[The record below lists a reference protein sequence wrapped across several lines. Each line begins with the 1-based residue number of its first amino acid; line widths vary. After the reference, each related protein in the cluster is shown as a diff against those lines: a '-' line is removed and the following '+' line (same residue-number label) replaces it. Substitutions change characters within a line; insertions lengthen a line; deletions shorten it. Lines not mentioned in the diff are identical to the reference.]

1 MITLETVMNFS
12 HELIVPE
19 TGFPFKLFIFEGG
32 GGNYYRE
39 KHWHRSI
46 EIFAVCSG
54 ELEFHIDNRKWHL
67 TPGNF
72 MIVNSNEVHSVDS
85 PLPNETIVLQIPL
98 KLFEDYFTGEQFI
111 WFSHEPG
118 RRDER
123 FMELIRELY
132 GTYGRKA
139 CGYDLK
145 MKSRFYQIMYL
156 LVKDYRLMEV
166 DDASVRK
173 NKNLNKLSAIT
184 SYMKENY
191 TGDLSLDEV
200 ARVFDYSP
208 NYLSRMFR
216 KYAGLTFK
224 SYVQSIRLGYAVK
237 DLDSGRYSITEVAMR
252 NGFSGSRA
260 LARAFQKKYGML
272 PSEYSSYVK
281 EETHVLI
288 QRRVR
293 D

>member
-46 EIFAVCSG
+46 EIFAVCNG

-145 MKSRFYQIMYL
+145 MKSLFYQIMYL

>member
-123 FMELIRELY
+123 FRELIRELY

-145 MKSRFYQIMYL
+145 MKSLFYQIMYL

>member
-1 MITLETVMNFS
+1 MSWISRKPECRKGTPMQFS

-19 TGFPFKLFIFEGG
+19 TGFPFKIFIFEGNT
-32 GGNYYRE
+32 GNYHRD

-46 EIFAVCSG
+46 EIFAVCIG
-54 ELEFHIDNRKWHL
+54 ELEFYIDDRKWHL
-67 TPGNF
+67 EAGNF
-72 MIVNSNEVHSVDS
+72 MIVNSNEVHSIDS

-118 RRDER
+118 KRDER

-132 GTYGRKA
+132 RVYRKKA

-145 MKSRFYQIMYL
+145 MKSIFYQIMYL
-156 LVKDYRLMEV
+156 LVKDYRLTDVEE
-166 DDASVRK
+166 SFVRK
-173 NKNLNKLSAIT
+173 NKKLNKLSAIT

-191 TGDLSLDEV
+191 MADLTLEEV
-200 ARVFDYSP
+200 ARIFDYSP

-216 KYAGLTFK
+216 KYAGITFK

-237 DLDSGRYSITEVAMR
+237 DLDSGSYNITEVALR
-252 NGFSGSRA
+252 NGFSGSKA

-272 PSEYSSYVK
+272 PSEYREKQNPS
-281 EETHVLI
+281 L
-288 QRRVR
+288 
-293 D
+293 